1 MPEPLVL
8 LATCAELP
16 EGDADERLLPP
27 ALAAR
32 GVQARFATW
41 DDPAVDWSAAALV
54 VVRSTWDY
62 WGRREEYLAW
72 AQRVARLRNPLAV
85 LRWTTDKRYLDDLA
99 DAGLPVVPTAF
110 VLPGGPR
117 PPLHGEVVVK
127 PAISA
132 GSRDTGRFP
141 TDRHGEAHEHLTRL
155 QGEGRVAMLQ
165 PYLPSV
171 DERGETALLYL
182 GGAFSHAIRKGP
194 ILRAGAAPLAREDVT
209 AGLFAAEDI
218 SSREPSAAEREAG
231 DAVVAELHRRFGVLL
246 YARVDLVH
254 DGGGATRILEVE
266 LAEPSLFLGQGPG
279 APERF
284 AAAIAALL

>member
-1 MPEPLVL
+1 VPDPLIL

-16 EGDADERLLPP
+16 EGDADDRLLPA
-27 ALAAR
+27 ALAEH
-32 GVQARFATW
+32 GLEARFEVW
-41 DDPAVDWSAAALV
+41 DDLAVDWAAAALV

-62 WGRREEYLAW
+62 WGRRDEFLAW
-72 AQRVARLRNPLAV
+72 ARRVPRLRNPPEV
-85 LRWTTDKRYLDDLA
+85 LRWNTDKRYLDDLA

-110 VLPGGPR
+110 VVPGGPR

-132 GSRDTGRFP
+132 GSRDTGRF
-141 TDRHGEAHEHLTRL
+141 TADRHGEAHSHLTRL
-155 QGEGRVAMLQ
+155 QGAGRVAMLQ

-171 DERGETALLYL
+171 DARGETALLYL
-182 GGAFSHAIRKGP
+182 GGSFSHAIRKGP
-194 ILRAGAAPLAREDVT
+194 ILRPGAAPLAREDVV

-218 SSREPSAAEREAG
+218 SPRAPTEAEREAG
-231 DAVVAELHRRFGVLL
+231 GAVAAYLERRLGAPL

-254 DGGGATRILEVE
+254 DAAGTPLVLEVE
-266 LAEPSLFLGQGPG
+266 LTEPSLFLGHARG

-284 AAAIAALL
+284 ATAIAAQT